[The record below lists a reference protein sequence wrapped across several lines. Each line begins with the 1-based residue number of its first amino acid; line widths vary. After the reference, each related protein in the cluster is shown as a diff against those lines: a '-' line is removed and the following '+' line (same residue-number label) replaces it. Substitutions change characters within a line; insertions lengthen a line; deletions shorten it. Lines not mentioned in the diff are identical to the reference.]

1 MILQIIY
8 ADVKN
13 IFHKIMVLV
22 INVELDVQNVIRLN
36 AYNVIKLNIGLLMVL
51 DVNVMLHI
59 IQKLTNV
66 FNVRQDVFNV
76 LMEIHVKLVIK
87 LTISLRIMVHANVLL
102 DIILMKELVIHVL
115 IIEHIVNNA
124 EQMEKSAIHALDNYY

>member
-76 LMEIHVKLVIK
+76 LMETHVKLVIK

-115 IIEHIVNNA
+115 IIQHIVNNA
-124 EQMEKSAIHALDNYY
+124 AQMEKSAIHASDNYY

>member
-66 FNVRQDVFNV
+66 SNVRQDVFNV

-115 IIEHIVNNA
+115 IIQHIVNNA
-124 EQMEKSAIHALDNYY
+124 AQMEKSAIHASDNYY

>member
-66 FNVRQDVFNV
+66 SNVRQDVFNV
-76 LMEIHVKLVIK
+76 LMETHVKLVIK

-115 IIEHIVNNA
+115 IIQHIVNNA
-124 EQMEKSAIHALDNYY
+124 AQMEKSAIHASDNYY

>member
-59 IQKLTNV
+59 I
-66 FNVRQDVFNV
+66 
-76 LMEIHVKLVIK
+76 
-87 LTISLRIMVHANVLL
+87 
-102 DIILMKELVIHVL
+102 
-115 IIEHIVNNA
+115 
-124 EQMEKSAIHALDNYY
+124 